1 MKKLFT
7 LAAFAL
13 ASLNIMATD
22 YKDNLQIEINGKV
35 VSNDQST
42 ISVDPQDNGK
52 YTLSLKNFQFKM
64 GVLPMKVGNIIITDV
79 PGVSNGVNTMIK
91 TSQEITITAGDSGK
105 GWIGPGL
112 GKVPVNMVGE
122 IRENT
127 FYTIININ
135 MASLNQQIKVTFGTD
150 GYQIPNSDFEEFHN
164 EKGQTTK
171 LNEET
176 GEYDKIDFDI
186 PEPNHWHSFG
196 SATGGLV
203 SVVKMNK
210 QSDMSED
217 VREGATGKKCAK
229 VVSALE
235 FGSIPAN
242 GTLTT
247 GQLQASGFTPDS
259 PLNCAF
265 LDLTNEERDANGDPF
280 YVTLNA
286 KPDSVKFWVRF
297 KQGTLEKPEYKYA
310 SFNAV
315 LTDGTRYQDP
325 QDPAET
331 YKNIVGMATD
341 KTIDSKE
348 FTWHEVVVPFDY
360 ETYKTNG
367 ATPKAILVTIST
379 NSVPGAASTDAENP
393 DELYV
398 DDLSLVYNAG
408 LKSVKFKGEN
418 VDINE
423 KIKEGT
429 VMNAGSYNLN
439 DFVVEANGAGAYVT
453 KELVDVYDPDFDET
467 TTELHITVTSADLQ
481 TENKY
486 IVNINGGTPTGIKS
500 ITLPNGVQAIYNIN
514 GQKVSNMVPGQVYIV
529 KTTDGKTKKFIK
541 K

>member
-7 LAAFAL
+7 LVAFAL
-13 ASLNIMATD
+13 ASLNMMATD
-22 YKDNLQIEINGKV
+22 YKDNLKIEINGST

-42 ISVDPQDNGK
+42 ISVDQQEDGK

-64 GVLPMKVGNIIITDV
+64 GFMPMKVGNIIITDV

-91 TSQEITITAGDSGK
+91 TSQEITITAGDTGK
-105 GWIGPGL
+105 GWVGPGL
-112 GKVPVNMVGE
+112 GKVPVEMVGE

-135 MASLNQQIKVTFGTD
+135 MTSLKQQIKVVFGTD

-171 LNEET
+171 ENEET
-176 GEYDKIDFDI
+176 GEFDHIDFDI

-196 SATGGLV
+196 SATGDLV
-203 SVVKMNK
+203 AVVKMNK

-265 LDLTNEERDANGDPF
+265 LDLANEERDANGDPF

-286 KPDSVKFWVRF
+286 KPDAVKFWVRF
-297 KQGTLEKPEYKYA
+297 KQGTLENPEYKYA

-325 QDPAET
+325 QDPAES
-331 YKNIVGMATD
+331 YNNIVGMATD
-341 KTIDSKE
+341 KTIESKN
-348 FTWHEVVVPFDY
+348 FTWQEVVVPFDY
-360 ETYKTNG
+360 ETYKSNG

-379 NSVPGAASTDAENP
+379 NSVPGAASTDAANP

-429 VMNAGSYNLN
+429 VMNAGKYNLN
-439 DFVVEANGAGAYVT
+439 DFVVEADGAGAYVT

-486 IVNINGGTPTGIKS
+486 IVNINGGVVTGVKS
-500 ITLPNGVQAIYNIN
+500 ITLPNGVQSIYNIN
-514 GQKVSNMVPGQVYIV
+514 GQQVSNMVPGQVYIV

>member
-7 LAAFAL
+7 LVAFAL
-13 ASLNIMATD
+13 ASLNMMATD
-22 YKDNLQIEINGKV
+22 YKDNLKIEINGST

-42 ISVDPQDNGK
+42 ISVDQQEDGK

-64 GVLPMKVGNIIITDV
+64 GFMPMKVGNIIITDV

-91 TSQEITITAGDSGK
+91 TSQEITITAGDTGK
-105 GWIGPGL
+105 GWVGPGL
-112 GKVPVNMVGE
+112 GKVPVEMVGE

-135 MASLNQQIKVTFGTD
+135 MTSLKQQIKVVFGTD

-171 LNEET
+171 ENEET
-176 GEYDKIDFDI
+176 GEFDHIDFDI

-196 SATGGLV
+196 SATGDLV
-203 SVVKMNK
+203 AVVKMNK

-265 LDLTNEERDANGDPF
+265 LDLANEERDANGDPF

-286 KPDSVKFWVRF
+286 KPDAVKFWVRF
-297 KQGTLEKPEYKYA
+297 KQGTLENPEYKYA

-325 QDPAET
+325 QDPAES
-331 YKNIVGMATD
+331 YNNIVGMATD
-341 KTIDSKE
+341 KTIESKN
-348 FTWHEVVVPFDY
+348 FTWQEVVVPFDY
-360 ETYKTNG
+360 ETYKSNG

-379 NSVPGAASTDAENP
+379 NSVPGAASTDAANP

-439 DFVVEANGAGAYVT
+439 DFVVEADGAGAYVT

-500 ITLPNGVQAIYNIN
+500 ITLPNGVQSIYNIN

>member
-7 LAAFAL
+7 LVAFAL
-13 ASLNIMATD
+13 ASLNMMATD
-22 YKDNLQIEINGKV
+22 YKDNLKIEINGST

-42 ISVDPQDNGK
+42 ISVDQQEDGK

-64 GVLPMKVGNIIITDV
+64 GFMPMKVGNIIITDV

-91 TSQEITITAGDSGK
+91 TSQEITITAGDTGK
-105 GWIGPGL
+105 GWVGPGL
-112 GKVPVNMVGE
+112 GKVPVEMVGE

-135 MASLNQQIKVTFGTD
+135 MTSLKQQIKVVFGTD

-171 LNEET
+171 ENEET
-176 GEYDKIDFDI
+176 GEFDHIDFDI

-196 SATGGLV
+196 SATGDLV
-203 SVVKMNK
+203 AVVKMNK

-265 LDLTNEERDANGDPF
+265 LDLANEERDANGDPF

-286 KPDSVKFWVRF
+286 KPDAVKFWVRF
-297 KQGTLEKPEYKYA
+297 KQGTLENPEYKYA

-325 QDPAET
+325 QDPAES
-331 YKNIVGMATD
+331 YNNIVGMATD
-341 KTIDSKE
+341 KTIESKN
-348 FTWHEVVVPFDY
+348 FTWQEVVVPFDY
-360 ETYKTNG
+360 ETYKSNG

-379 NSVPGAASTDAENP
+379 NSVPGAASTDAANP

-439 DFVVEANGAGAYVT
+439 DFVVEADGAGAYVT

-467 TTELHITVTSADLQ
+467 TTELHITVTSGDLQ

-500 ITLPNGVQAIYNIN
+500 ITLPNGVQSIYNIN

>member
-7 LAAFAL
+7 LVAFAL
-13 ASLNIMATD
+13 ASLNMMATD
-22 YKDNLQIEINGKV
+22 YKDNLKIEINGST

-42 ISVDPQDNGK
+42 ISVDQQEDGK

-64 GVLPMKVGNIIITDV
+64 GFMPMKVGNIIITDV

-91 TSQEITITAGDSGK
+91 TSQEITITAGDTGK
-105 GWIGPGL
+105 GWVGPGL
-112 GKVPVNMVGE
+112 GKVPVEMVGE

-135 MASLNQQIKVTFGTD
+135 MTSLKQQIKVVFGTD

-171 LNEET
+171 ENEET
-176 GEYDKIDFDI
+176 GEFDHIDFDI

-196 SATGGLV
+196 SATGDLV
-203 SVVKMNK
+203 AVVKMNK

-265 LDLTNEERDANGDPF
+265 LDLANEERDANGDPF

-286 KPDSVKFWVRF
+286 KPDAVKFWVRF
-297 KQGTLEKPEYKYA
+297 KQGTLENPEYKYA

-325 QDPAET
+325 QDPAES
-331 YKNIVGMATD
+331 YNNIVGMATD
-341 KTIDSKE
+341 KTIESKN
-348 FTWHEVVVPFDY
+348 FTWQEVVVPFDY
-360 ETYKTNG
+360 ETYKSNG

-379 NSVPGAASTDAENP
+379 NSVPGAASTDAANP

-429 VMNAGSYNLN
+429 VMNAGKYNLN
-439 DFVVEANGAGAYVT
+439 DFVVEADGAGAYVT

-500 ITLPNGVQAIYNIN
+500 ITLPNGVQSIYNIN